1 VYFVS
6 KIKKKLQKQ
15 NVCNYPGDMVMNVIG
30 TGLAQGHFFCVSSVE
45 PLGSVKTE
53 FIGYFVSLVI

>member
-15 NVCNYPGDMVMNVIG
+15 NVWNYRGDMVMNVIG
-30 TGLAQGHFFCVSSVE
+30 TGLAQGNFFCVSSIE

-53 FIGYFVSLVI
+53 FIG